1 MNNNLIYD
9 MSPKNIEETI
19 KKYLPVKT
27 KEKNEFGEVFTPP
40 ELIDEMFKT
49 LPEDVW
55 TNPNLKWLDPANG
68 IGNFPM
74 KVFERLNNGLSNVK
88 GYETDDKRK
97 THIIKNMIYMVEL
110 NAVNVEVSKKI
121 FGEDANIYCGSFL
134 NDGWKKHF
142 DIEKF
147 DVIIGNPPY
156 NNDAVGN
163 NGKKNV
169 DSKFINDSLD
179 LLNKNGYLLLI
190 TKTYWRGQV
199 NTDIHKKLKQ
209 MSLLFLK
216 TYDFKTNPFK
226 ENVLVNYFLIK
237 NTNNKKETKFYYND
251 ISNNGHIIDD
261 MNIYSLSRDYL
272 IYLNK
277 LKKKYGNLEHITRSS
292 KIIAKEY
299 LLIPHS
305 FTIDRKINISNK
317 KPDSDKYYIISNPNK
332 LTKQFFNS
340 DIFLDLLNIGKFT
353 GFTTSKDLFKDIP
366 NFNNID
372 EKEQIINNI
381 FLC

>member
-1 MNNNLIYD
+1 MELTPSKIQE
-9 MSPKNIEETI
+9 KIEEH
-19 KKYLPVKT
+19 LPVKT
-27 KEKNEFGEVFTPP
+27 KEKNQFGEVFTPP
-40 ELIDEMFKT
+40 ELIDEMLDK
-49 LPEDVW
+49 LPISIW
-55 TNPNLKWLDPANG
+55 KNPNLKWLDPANG
-68 IGNFPM
+68 IGNYPM
-74 KVFERLNNGLSNVK
+74 KVFERLNKQLSSVK
-88 GYETDDKRK
+88 GYENNEKRK
-97 THIIKNMIYMVEL
+97 KHIINNMLYMIEL
-110 NAVNVEVSKKI
+110 NFKNIEVSKKI

-134 NDGWKKHF
+134 EDGWNNVFKI
-142 DIEKF
+142 DKF

-156 NNDAVGN
+156 NNHAVGN
-163 NGKKNV
+163 KGEKQLDK
-169 DSKFINDSLD
+169 KFINKSLD
-179 LLNKNGYLLLI
+179 LLNKNGYLLFI

-209 MSLLFLK
+209 MTLLFLK

-237 NTNNKKETKFYYND
+237 NNNNNKKETNFYYND
-251 ISNNGHIIDD
+251 ISNNGYIIDD
-261 MNIYSLSRDYL
+261 MNIYSLNRDYF

-305 FTIDRKINISNK
+305 LTINRKINISNK
-317 KPDSDKYYIISNPNK
+317 KPDSDKYYIIPNPNN

-340 DIFLDLLNIGKFT
+340 HIFLDLLNIGKFT

-372 EKEQIINNI
+372 EKEHSKIIKKLI
-381 FLC
+381 